1 MEGAGTCLD
10 KDHTGLLLQVMI
22 GGWMGKEGT
31 RELAEINASRRVQSA
46 DRQLVVTSSNK
57 VSNKLETKTTGK
69 TSSSADVDA
78 ATNASFASSN
88 L

>member
-1 MEGAGTCLD
+1 
-10 KDHTGLLLQVMI
+10 
-22 GGWMGKEGT
+22 MGKEGT